1 MPGMTNQEVMQKA
14 AITTEALAQ
23 QGKLLPE
30 QSDQFLDFV
39 EEESQLT
46 EMGITIERFRNEEK
60 YIEKMDVPER
70 VMVPHEEC
78 KDPQV
83 RNGVT
88 TSRVELKPEDF
99 MVPFEI
105 SKKFLRHNIEGDGGA
120 EHVVRM
126 MATRTNNNAEQ
137 TYWESAKTGPAI
149 QQSQYPGGGSDTL
162 YRLDG
167 THSRYDGLLE
177 LAEGG
182 HVVDAQNAAISP
194 RLVSRALR
202 AMPNKFRKNRRDLWA
217 FMSWDH
223 EQHYREGVSSRAT
236 RAGDDAL
243 SGTGAIPSFGVNL
256 GPVSLLDPDPVK
268 VEHIVVTGTTPT
280 ALKHGPITDV
290 VITDPTLDENAVT
303 PYVETT
309 DYVVDYSAGTI
320 TRNGAGAIGS
330 GATIKVTYRTAG
342 RMIITRPSNIIVAF
356 GKDIEIMRQ
365 ENIYTRKLEY
375 AIHLSIFV
383 SFVELDAVVLLKNV
397 QVPEE

>member
-1 MPGMTNQEVMQKA
+1 MTNQEVLQKA

-30 QSDQFLDFV
+30 QSDSFLDFV

-46 EMGITIERFRNEEK
+46 EMGISIERFRNEEK
-60 YIEKMDVPER
+60 FIEKMDVPQR

-137 TYWESAKTGPAI
+137 TYWESSKVGPAI
-149 QQSQYPGGGSDTL
+149 LQSDYPGGGSSSL

-182 HVVDAQNAAISP
+182 HVVDAQNAPISP

-202 AMPNKFRKNRRDLWA
+202 AMPNKFRKNRRELWG

-243 SGTGAIPSFGVNL
+243 SGVDAIPSFGVNL
-256 GPVSLLDPDPVK
+256 GPISLLDPDPIK
-268 VEHIVVTGTTPT
+268 VEHIVLNGTTPT
-280 ALKHGPITDV
+280 ALKHGPVTDV
-290 VITDPTLDENAVT
+290 VVTEPTLGSAGEAAFI
-303 PYVETT
+303 ETT
-309 DYVVDYSAGTI
+309 DYVVDYAAGTVA
-320 TRNGAGAIGS
+320 RNGAGAIGD
-330 GATIKVTYRTAG
+330 GNTVKVTYKTAG

-356 GKDIEIMRQ
+356 GTDIEIMRQ

-383 SFVELDAVVLLKNV
+383 TFVELDAVVLLKNV